1 MAERITQ
8 TRGGDAPLSSA
19 NNPDARAAGLDVD
32 VDGDGDELVGRT
44 VSINRPRQ
52 ELYEFWRDVRNLP
65 LFMENIESVTV
76 LEGGRSHWVVRGPAT
91 TELEWDSE
99 ITEDLPGELI
109 AWRSTEDASVR
120 NSGRVEFRD
129 SANGRGTV
137 VTVTVTY
144 EPPAGKLGKAFA
156 KIFRREPKIQARQEL
171 RRFKQLME
179 PGELPT
185 AAMSLN
191 AEIEEA

>member
-76 LEGGRSHWVVRGPAT
+76 LEGGRSHWVVRWASWWGKKMCTRSPSSGAGGASSRRPNS
-91 TELEWDSE
+91 DSV
-99 ITEDLPGELI
+99 TMYG
-109 AWRSTEDASVR
+109 RS
-120 NSGRVEFRD
+120 
-129 SANGRGTV
+129 
-137 VTVTVTY
+137 
-144 EPPAGKLGKAFA
+144 
-156 KIFRREPKIQARQEL
+156 
-171 RRFKQLME
+171 
-179 PGELPT
+179 
-185 AAMSLN
+185 
-191 AEIEEA
+191 